1 MNVVV
6 YGDFNCLLCY
16 LASQRADRLVGTG
29 AAGIEWRA
37 VERGG
42 LDVAR
47 DLLGE
52 VREASRSAP
61 DLDALAVEHG
71 KSARRRDLGGKT

>member
-1 MNVVV
+1 MP
-6 YGDFNCLLCY
+6 D
-16 LASQRADRLVGTG
+16 APQAERGTG
-29 AAGIEWRA
+29 AGLVTPAQPVWRA